1 MITIGSDPHKAS
13 HTAIAMDPTGGI
25 LGEVRV
31 SATRTMLERLRRWAE
46 RIWAIEGAPGL
57 GHLPVQQLV
66 ARSETVLDVPATLAA
81 RARLLD
87 RGLGRKTD
95 AIDAM
100 CVARVAQQQR
110 GLHPVGVE
118 NQSAVLRLLA
128 DRRDE
133 LTGERRRVINRLQR
147 LRRDLR
153 PGGAPTEL
161 STPAASRLLGEIR
174 PASAVERE
182 RTAMVRALVANLRRI
197 DRALLE
203 NRAPYAAAVAASGT
217 THTTI
222 FGVSDVLAAKIL
234 GHVDD
239 VGRFSSGHAF
249 ASYSGTACP
258 GAATDRSTTRSIS
271 RPGSRRCTRALDGT
285 TTSASSPNTR
295 RRGRRSAASS
305 VSWRRSSTAISW
317 PIRFIARPS
326 PLEI

>member
-133 LTGERRRVINRLQR
+133 AHRGAAA
-147 LRRDLR
+147 RDQ
-153 PGGAPTEL
+153 PTP
-161 STPAASRLLGEIR
+161 PAA
-174 PASAVERE
+174 A
-182 RTAMVRALVANLRRI
+182 
-197 DRALLE
+197 
-203 NRAPYAAAVAASGT
+203 
-217 THTTI
+217 
-222 FGVSDVLAAKIL
+222 
-234 GHVDD
+234 
-239 VGRFSSGHAF
+239 
-249 ASYSGTACP
+249 
-258 GAATDRSTTRSIS
+258 
-271 RPGSRRCTRALDGT
+271 
-285 TTSASSPNTR
+285 
-295 RRGRRSAASS
+295 
-305 VSWRRSSTAISW
+305 
-317 PIRFIARPS
+317 
-326 PLEI
+326 